1 MNELT
6 EIRNY
11 FLLSLIA
18 SHLLSDFLLQSDSM
32 ASSKHKPAQLLIHLF
47 ITAASIYIISGA
59 FKLWLLP
66 LLFFLVHGIID
77 FLKVKFFKDNKQLIP
92 FLFDQTLHLIT
103 IILAAFLIDYY
114 YDQPLK
120 DISYWIGLFGI
131 NYFYFLLFLSV
142 LILVTRFGSLFVD
155 IAVRPLLEQIET
167 DNSKRGF
174 INGGKIIGMLERTL
188 ILLFVISHNFSAVGF
203 LIAAKSIFRFGE
215 FSNPNNR
222 KESEY
227 IIIGTMISFLL
238 AIATGLAFNWIYK
251 YVSG

>member
-11 FLLSLIA
+11 FLLSLFA
-18 SHLLSDFLLQSDSM
+18 SHLVSDFLLQSASM
-32 ASSKHKPAQLLIHLF
+32 ASSKHKPAQLLKHLF
-47 ITAASIYIISGA
+47 ITAATIYIITGA
-59 FKLWLLP
+59 FNLWLLP
-66 LLFFLVHGIID
+66 VLFFVVHGIID
-77 FLKVKFFKDNKQLIP
+77 LLKLKFFKDNKLLIP
-92 FLFDQTLHLIT
+92 FLFDQILHFIT
-103 IILAAFLIDYY
+103 IILAALVIEHYSE
-114 YDQPLK
+114 QPLK
-120 DISYWIGLFGI
+120 DISWWANLFGN
-131 NYFYFLLFLSV
+131 NYFFFLLLLSA
-142 LILVTRFGSLFVD
+142 LILVSRFGSLFVD
-155 IAVRPLLEQIET
+155 ISVKPLLDQIEM

-188 ILLFVISHNFSAVGF
+188 ILLFVISDNFSAVGF

-238 AIATGLAFNWIYK
+238 AIGTGLAFIYISK